1 MNDLEWEIIRIG
13 NQIDEA
19 KKIQE
24 VESLF
29 FETKEK
35 WKNAKGD
42 ELTEKVRKLLV
53 GNFIF
58 IIYKLREFYDKWGRS
73 QLPPSNKEELNVAED
88 IIKEVFKVI
97 DNIDGKD
104 FPSYFSENH
113 RSEAKK
119 GLIALRLMI
128 DEEKSL
134 RQNY

>member
-1 MNDLEWEIIRIG
+1 M
-13 NQIDEA
+13 
-19 KKIQE
+19 
-24 VESLF
+24 
-29 FETKEK
+29 
-35 WKNAKGD
+35 
-42 ELTEKVRKLLV
+42 
-53 GNFIF
+53 
-58 IIYKLREFYDKWGRS
+58 
-73 QLPPSNKEELNVAED
+73 AED